1 MVINIFLSFYL
12 MADIISQEMSRVTD
26 SIALTR
32 KSKRI
37 TEYMNRYDAFAKKHG
52 MTLSVK
58 DRGIQA
64 GILNTFKRECEK
76 VCDSIDAPATR
87 GQQVNMMGDFGPY
100 VPEVFPIVAAW
111 YPDFPLKDLISVQD
125 MSQDLAFLFFSKLV
139 TGTNKAPTIVGQA
152 VETATGMRQINGYY
166 PTGEILGETIPS
178 DQLEVDTSN
187 NITAVTAYFALN
199 VSGDYIDKFK
209 LDIYDGQEL
218 KASMIPA
225 GVIGDKIN
233 LVPASAPT
241 QAPASYMLISSGGI
255 FIAAADAGGAL
266 TAPCI
271 NANYVWN
278 LDYAIQENIP
288 KVKEQVEKVEM
299 RAIPRA
305 IGMEW
310 TIFAEALKKSQFGTD
325 IRTENTKRVLNLMY
339 QYQVRYILDTM
350 WTFATGATGTINI
363 PQSTSISLDVQ
374 AANVMQQLKQYATQ
388 IELASGRIEGNRLVV
403 GKNMKSFLESLPNTW
418 FQPEK
423 YQAQWSAA
431 RAIGQFGSFKVYYDP
446 WRADDAV
453 MMTYRGPEWYDAVMY
468 MGIFLPLVPTDQ
480 VAIGVTVRQSMVSME
495 AYKLH
500 KANCISKLTVRYV

>member
-1 MVINIFLSFYL
+1 MT
-12 MADIISQEMSRVTD
+12 DIISQEMSRVTD

-52 MTLSVK
+52 MALSVK

-87 GQQVNMMGDFGPY
+87 GQQVNMMSDFGPY

-178 DQLEVDTSN
+178 DQLEVGNDDSL
-187 NITAVTAYFALN
+187 TAVTAYFALN

-209 LDIYDGQEL
+209 LYIYDGQTL
-218 KASMIPA
+218 KASLIPA
-225 GVIGDKIN
+225 GVVGDKIN
-233 LVPASAPT
+233 LVNAATPTASNG
-241 QAPASYMLISSGGI
+241 SYMLISSGAI
-255 FIAAADAGGAL
+255 YAVKADFGGAAL
-266 TAPCI
+266 TTPCI

-418 FQPEK
+418 FQPVR

-431 RAIGQFGSFKVYYDP
+431 REIGQFGSFKVYYDP

>member
-1 MVINIFLSFYL
+1 

-87 GQQVNMMGDFGPY
+87 GQQVNMMSDFGPY

-178 DQLEVDTSN
+178 DQLEVDASN

-266 TAPCI
+266 TAPCV

-325 IRTENTKRVLNLMY
+325 IRTENTKRVLNLLY

-350 WTFATGATGTINI
+350 WTFATGATGTIEI

-374 AANVMQQLKQYATQ
+374 AANVAQQLKRYATQ

-418 FQPEK
+418 FQPVR
-423 YQAQWSAA
+423 YQAQWSTA
-431 RAIGQFGSFKVYYDP
+431 REIGQFSSFKVYYDP
-446 WRADDAV
+446 YRADDAV
-453 MMTYRGPEWYDAVMY
+453 MMTYRGPEWFDAVFY
-468 MGIFLPLVPTDQ
+468 CGIFLPVVPTDQ
-480 VAIGVTVRQSMVSME
+480 VALGVTVRQSMVSME
-495 AYKLH
+495 AYKFH
-500 KANCISKLTVRYV
+500 KPNCVIKLTTKYV

>member
-1 MVINIFLSFYL
+1 
-12 MADIISQEMSRVTD
+12 MADILSQEMSRVTD

-87 GQQVNMMGDFGPY
+87 GQQVNMMSDFGPY

-178 DQLEVDTSN
+178 DQLEVDASN

-199 VSGDYIDKFK
+199 VSGDYIEKFK
-209 LDIYDGQEL
+209 LDIYNGQDL
-218 KASMIPA
+218 NASMIPA

-266 TAPCI
+266 TNPSI

-350 WTFATGATGTINI
+350 WTFATGATGTIEI

-374 AANVMQQLKQYATQ
+374 AANVAQQLKRYATQ
-388 IELASGRIEGNRLVV
+388 IELATGICEGNRLVV
-403 GKNMKSFLESLPNTW
+403 GKNLKAFFESLPNTW

-423 YQAQWSAA
+423 YQAQWSTA
-431 RAIGQFGSFKVYYDP
+431 RKIGTFANCMIFYDP
-446 WRADDAV
+446 WRADDAA
-453 MMTYRGPEWYDAVMY
+453 MMSFRGSEFWSAPFV
-468 MGIFLPLVPTDQ
+468 MGIYLPIVPTDQ
-480 VAIGVTVRQSMVSME
+480 VALGVTVRQSMVSME
-495 AYKLH
+495 AYKYRLPE
-500 KANCISKLTVRYV
+500 AVTRLTVRYV

>member
-1 MVINIFLSFYL
+1 MT
-12 MADIISQEMSRVTD
+12 DIISQEMSRVTD

-52 MTLSVK
+52 MALSVK

-87 GQQVNMMGDFGPY
+87 GQQVNMMSDFGPY

-178 DQLEVDTSN
+178 DQLEVGNDDSL
-187 NITAVTAYFALN
+187 TAVTAYFALN

-209 LDIYDGQEL
+209 LDIYDGQTL
-218 KASMIPA
+218 KASLIPA
-225 GVIGDKIN
+225 GVVGDKIN
-233 LVPASAPT
+233 LVNAATPTASNG
-241 QAPASYMLISSGGI
+241 SYMLISSGAI
-255 FIAAADAGGAL
+255 YAVKADFGGAAL

-350 WTFATGATGTINI
+350 WTFATGATGTIEI

-423 YQAQWSAA
+423 YQAQWSTA
-431 RAIGQFGSFKVYYDP
+431 RKIGTFGTFTCFYDP
-446 WRADDAV
+446 YRPDDAV
-453 MMTYRGPEWYDAVMY
+453 MMTYRGPEWFDAVMY
-468 MGIFLPLVPTDQ
+468 LGIFLPLVPTDQ
-480 VAIGVTVRQSMVSME
+480 VALGVTVRQSMVSME

-500 KANCISKLTVRYV
+500 KPNCIIKLTTKYV

>member
-1 MVINIFLSFYL
+1 

-87 GQQVNMMGDFGPY
+87 GQQVNMMSDFGPY

-178 DQLEVDTSN
+178 DQLEVDDSN

-218 KASMIPA
+218 KASMVPA

-233 LVPASAPT
+233 LVPASTPT

-255 FIAAADAGGAL
+255 FIAAADADAGGAL

-468 MGIFLPLVPTDQ
+468 LGVFLPLVPTDQ
-480 VAIGVTVRQSMVSME
+480 VALGVTVRQSMVSME